1 MQYYYFIK
9 LTDNLLTIYYVA
21 SACLDNT
28 SFVVHSACCSDIAVV
43 NANNGRKMIC
53 TTNLS
58 QLTVEE
64 VRLHFKEHGD
74 NNQTFF
80 WKDLSQVAKHLR
92 PYVNS
97 VFTSVKNAVGKF
109 ILV

>member
-1 MQYYYFIK
+1 MQYSYFIK

-21 SACLDNT
+21 SACLNDT
-28 SFVVHSACCSDIAVV
+28 TVVVHSACCSDIAVI
-43 NANNGRKMIC
+43 NASNGRKMIC
-53 TTNLS
+53 NKNIS
-58 QLTVEE
+58 HLTLEE
-64 VRLHFKEHGD
+64 VRFHYKEHDD

-80 WKDLSQVAKHLR
+80 WKDLSQVAKHLQ

-109 ILV
+109 IFV